1 MLFQNRAKIQ
11 VKRRLP
17 SRKARQEALRTLASD
32 EHENV
37 SSKTATACEDNS
49 RVGDGSM
56 ITSPST
62 DEEDMFGVP
71 PLETKVSSSPTDIF
85 SEPSVVS
92 PGLSSLF
99 TRAIKHS
106 DFVPADDSIVDI
118 KHTGSLGF
126 RHESVSSRTSRD
138 TLIDSL
144 SSVVRVDFDDKL
156 FESNLKGI
164 NQSNDSSE
172 VHYIS
177 TEDIISDSKL
187 TKSYVPTESELLGAE
202 NSGNVLTTVSENK
215 NEPPCTVKSKNPT
228 PKVSHDFFDD
238 DSVTESLFFTN
249 LENKPKSKPLN
260 KKSLFDDENE
270 GDDIFCSSAAAS
282 SSRTT
287 DTIQKKSSE
296 SGKSI

>member
-17 SRKARQEALRTLASD
+17 SRKARQEALRILASD
-32 EHENV
+32 V
-37 SSKTATACEDNS
+37 SSETATSCGDNS
-49 RVGDGSM
+49 RVGDCSM

-92 PGLSSLF
+92 PGLTSLF
-99 TRAIKHS
+99 TRVIKHS

-126 RHESVSSRTSRD
+126 RHESVSSRTSSVAL
-138 TLIDSL
+138 TDSL
-144 SSVVRVDFDDKL
+144 SGVVRVDFDDKL
-156 FESNLKGI
+156 FESNLKGT

-177 TEDIISDSKL
+177 TEDFISDSKL
-187 TKSYVPTESELLGAE
+187 TKSYVPTESKLLGAE
-202 NSGNVLTTVSENK
+202 NSGNVLTTVSDNK
-215 NEPPCTVKSKNPT
+215 NKPPCTVKSKNPAS
-228 PKVSHDFFDD
+228 KVSHDIFGDD
-238 DSVTESLFFTN
+238 DSVAESLFFTN
-249 LENKPKSKPLN
+249 LENKPKSKKLN

-270 GDDIFCSSAAAS
+270 DDDIFCSSAAAS

-296 SGKSI
+296 SGKST